1 MEAENHMLNVAVSGI
16 HDMVMKSGL
25 HFAIN
30 QTPFSSYIMIRR
42 RFTNPELHRQF
53 GDKED
58 SSKDRVDKL
67 TLDKKELKVKNEELE
82 EALVQNEEAFNLAI
96 IEADNRLANVHL
108 IAEKLKIESD
118 RLKGE
123 KAILENVIKK
133 HQMEVTEQKNRI
145 NQLSKSV
152 KIKEKE
158 IYNLKNKDIN
168 QQDAIKQ
175 LKDGIKKMKNERSK
189 LEKQIQK
196 LKQKPVKEELR
207 DYNENVKE
215 TETIK
220 ECDKPAHFDPPTNSN
235 VSLSFA
241 LSSST
246 PPLLNINPAIFS
258 TVSSLTSSASKTF
271 VATATTFSLST
282 SPAPVTVSSNAS
294 TLALTST
301 TSPTTIW
308 SRRQS
313 VADDPEFLKLFGIH
327 LEKTSDEQGS
337 LDS

>member
-1 MEAENHMLNVAVSGI
+1 M
-16 HDMVMKSGL
+16 
-25 HFAIN
+25 
-30 QTPFSSYIMIRR
+30 
-42 RFTNPELHRQF
+42 
-53 GDKED
+53 
-58 SSKDRVDKL
+58 
-67 TLDKKELKVKNEELE
+67 
-82 EALVQNEEAFNLAI
+82 
-96 IEADNRLANVHL
+96 
-108 IAEKLKIESD
+108 KIESD

-215 TETIK
+215 TETNK
-220 ECDKPAHFDPPTNSN
+220 ACDKPAHFDP
-235 VSLSFA
+235 L
-241 LSSST
+241 
-246 PPLLNINPAIFS
+246 PLLF
-258 TVSSLTSSASKTF
+258 
-271 VATATTFSLST
+271 
-282 SPAPVTVSSNAS
+282 
-294 TLALTST
+294 
-301 TSPTTIW
+301 
-308 SRRQS
+308 
-313 VADDPEFLKLFGIH
+313 
-327 LEKTSDEQGS
+327 
-337 LDS
+337 